1 MTTGTSIKPWKI
13 LRIEE
18 SPRLFSHH
26 LHNALV
32 DELSEI
38 WRVKLL
44 FAFFIVVRIKP
55 LTLIR
60 LPDRFAIERYF
71 AMEVLTS
78 ICCCSKRTSRLLALH
93 IHGLHHFS
101 VRINLEILRA
111 SS

>member
-1 MTTGTSIKPWKI
+1 MTTSTSIKPWKI

-26 LHNALV
+26 LDNALV

-38 WRVKLL
+38 WRMMLL
-44 FAFFIVVRIKP
+44 FAFFIVVRIKS

-60 LPDRFAIERYF
+60 LPDRFAIKRYF
-71 AMEVLTS
+71 AMKVLTS
-78 ICCCSKRTSRLLALH
+78 ICCCRKRTSGLLALH

-101 VRINLEILRA
+101 VRINLEVLRV

>member
-1 MTTGTSIKPWKI
+1 MTAGTSIKPWKI

-18 SPRLFSHH
+18 STRLLSHH
-26 LHNALV
+26 LDNALV
-32 DELSEI
+32 NKLSEI

-44 FAFFIVVRIKP
+44 FAFFIVVMSK
-55 LTLIR
+55 TLALKR

-71 AMEVLTS
+71 PMEVLTS

-111 SS
+111 FS